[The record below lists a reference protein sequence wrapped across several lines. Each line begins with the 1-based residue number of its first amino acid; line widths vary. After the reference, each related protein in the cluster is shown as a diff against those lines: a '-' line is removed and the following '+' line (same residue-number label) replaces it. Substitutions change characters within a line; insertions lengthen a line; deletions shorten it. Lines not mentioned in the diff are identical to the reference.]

1 MKVTAIHAMPHTSG
15 SVTAPGNG
23 GIVPPWLLEPVFR
36 ILPMPD
42 NWNQHGEDTKQGALS
57 TRT

>member
-1 MKVTAIHAMPHTSG
+1 MKVTAIHAMPLTSG
-15 SVTAPGNG
+15 SGTPGNG

-42 NWNQHGEDTKQGALS
+42 NWSDREEAAVEGDLS
-57 TRT
+57 ARS